1 MAEEKCYVYLNGKP
15 MGNVED
21 GRAFAQEIR
30 KNRRMGLISGEVNV
44 AYNKKLNEV
53 HVLTDRG
60 RPRKPYIIVEN
71 GASRL
76 TEELKEKLRNK
87 EIDFNYLI
95 RRGVIEYLD
104 AEEEENILC
113 ALTESEITQK
123 TTHLEID
130 PASNLSVIIN
140 SGVYPEYDTI
150 GKHGLISNFI
160 KQSQG
165 VYALNFKNRFD
176 ARAYILY

>member
-15 MGNVED
+15 MGNVEN

-53 HVLTDRG
+53 HILTDRG

-71 GASRL
+71 GASKL

-113 ALTESEITQK
+113 T
-123 TTHLEID
+123 
-130 PASNLSVIIN
+130 
-140 SGVYPEYDTI
+140 
-150 GKHGLISNFI
+150 
-160 KQSQG
+160 
-165 VYALNFKNRFD
+165 R
-176 ARAYILY
+176 AR